1 MSIRLSRQEH
11 PFAPFLRTIGRG
23 PTLSRPLTRD
33 EAKAATTMVLK
44 GDVEPVQ
51 LGAFLLLLRHR
62 GETPDELAG
71 MVDAVH
77 DVITAEHGPSGNVAD
92 LDWPS
97 YADRHRQQPWFILA
111 ALLLAENG
119 VRVLMHGIT
128 GFVDG
133 YAPTRPVLETL
144 GIPLAPSVRAAAA
157 NIAEYNFAYLPLESL
172 CPPLERLFDLRPL
185 LGVRTVVNTFARAL
199 NPLNAPAQ
207 MQGVFHPPYRTLHQ
221 QAALLLGQPRTAVFK
236 GGGGEVQRNPLKP
249 CRVAWVLDG
258 ATSDEEW
265 PALLP
270 EDSYAWREEP
280 LEPKRVAALWRG
292 DLRLPA
298 PEAAIIGTAAIALK
312 AVGRAATIAEAET
325 LAARLWENRQ
335 RNRFTTPQ
343 ARRA

>member
-1 MSIRLSRQEH
+1 MSVRHPQQEH
-11 PFAPFLRTIGRG
+11 PFALFLRTIGRG

-33 EAKAATTMVLK
+33 EAKAAMTMVLK
-44 GDVEPVQ
+44 GEVEPVQ

-71 MVDAVH
+71 MVDAVR
-77 DVITAEHGPSGNVAD
+77 DVVTAEHGLLGSVVD

-111 ALLLAENG
+111 ALLLAESG

-133 YAPTRPVLETL
+133 YAPTRPVLEKL
-144 GIPLAPSVRAAAA
+144 GILPAPSVRAAAA
-157 NIAEYNFAYLPLESL
+157 SVADRNFAYLPVESF
-172 CPPLERLFDLRPL
+172 CPPLERLFGLRPL

-199 NPLNAPAQ
+199 NPLNAPSQ

-221 QAALLLGQPRTAVFK
+221 QAALLLGQPRVAVFK
-236 GGGGEVQRNPLKP
+236 GGGGEIQRNPLKP

-265 PALLP
+265 PALLS
-270 EDSYAWREEP
+270 EESYAWREEP
-280 LEPKRVAALWRG
+280 LEPERVAALWRG
-292 DLRLPA
+292 DIRLPA
-298 PEAAIIGTAAIALK
+298 PEAAIVGTAAIALK
-312 AVGRAATIAEAET
+312 AVGRADTIAEAET

-335 RNRFTTPQ
+335 RNRFTAPQ
-343 ARRA
+343 ARSA